1 MDPNRPSNTST
12 RGKDR
17 VKTPPADKPKG
28 GRLGP
33 VSAAELLGLSGPRT
47 HNTPRLPDPE
57 SLPENLRPFLAALL
71 NIRDRL
77 TSRVTTQSKE
87 HFQNAREASGELS
100 GYSLHMADA
109 GTDNWDREFALSLI
123 SSDQDLLKEV
133 DDAIDR
139 IREGTYGICE
149 VSGEPIAESRLKA
162 IPWTRYTVE
171 AQKEMEKYKKRRI
184 PRPNPS
190 SYDIEDLE
198 EE

>member
-1 MDPNRPSNTST
+1 
-12 RGKDR
+12 
-17 VKTPPADKPKG
+17 
-28 GRLGP
+28 
-33 VSAAELLGLSGPRT
+33 
-47 HNTPRLPDPE
+47 
-57 SLPENLRPFLAALL
+57 
-71 NIRDRL
+71 
-77 TSRVTTQSKE
+77 
-87 HFQNAREASGELS
+87 
-100 GYSLHMADA
+100 MADA

-149 VSGEPIAESRLKA
+149 ASGEPIAESRLKA